1 MFNKNVASHN
11 DNVFKA
17 MHPPFTQE
25 KETEIAAAVEA
36 DPHASRTARRLGV
49 SDAAVW
55 RIAYREVIDLAAG
68 RAAKGRKRVSAEHR
82 AAVLAAGQANPQAT
96 QAEIARVV
104 GISRVSVSRIEGGR
118 RRRGV
123 RGLQPG

>member
-1 MFNKNVASHN
+1 
-11 DNVFKA
+11 

-25 KETEIAAAVEA
+25 KYQEIAAAVEA

-49 SDAAVW
+49 SFASVW
-55 RIAYREVIDLAAG
+55 RIAHREFIDLDAG
-68 RAAKGRKRVSAEHR
+68 RAAKGRKHVSADQR
-82 AAVLAAGQANPQAT
+82 AAVLAAGLANPHAS
-96 QAEIARVV
+96 QAEIARAF
-104 GISRVSVSRIEGGR
+104 GISRVTVSRIEGGR